1 MSLVLISVFVFSS
14 NGWTCLSQQTPK
26 ENDKDVIKS
35 GENNSQERL
44 KYTNEDKSQ
53 MIKSIL
59 EQTSLIK
66 KRTLPDWAEEKLVIK
81 ISEKNIDAK
90 LLPKFPQVE
99 FALLSEDDIKN
110 HEEVSINYWEFEY
123 FRAEKYKIIVYF
135 SITNAGRGFFPSK
148 YKTTYECRE
157 EKAKWFCKAVGY
169 AIHN

>member
-110 HEEVSINYWEFEY
+110 HEGVSINYWEFEY
-123 FRAEKYKIIVYF
+123 FRAEKYKITVYF
-135 SITNAGRGFFPSK
+135 SVINAGRGFFPSK